1 MVVITTVTNIKITF
15 SDKNMILNTFDRG
28 VLENL
33 FEVSIRDM
41 EVNVDV
47 AREKMFHVVLND
59 KDGVD
64 LALGI
69 ALGTIHTAFIAG
81 FRQRNGRKMTSEE
94 KDELW
99 KITETKLGQLREA
112 IFQCG

>member
-1 MVVITTVTNIKITF
+1 
-15 SDKNMILNTFDRG
+15 MIFNTFDRG

-33 FEVSIRDM
+33 FEISIRDM
-41 EVNVDV
+41 EINVDV
-47 AREKMFHVVLND
+47 ARDEVFRSVLND

-69 ALGTIHTAFIAG
+69 ALGTIHTSFIAG

-94 KDELW
+94 KNELW